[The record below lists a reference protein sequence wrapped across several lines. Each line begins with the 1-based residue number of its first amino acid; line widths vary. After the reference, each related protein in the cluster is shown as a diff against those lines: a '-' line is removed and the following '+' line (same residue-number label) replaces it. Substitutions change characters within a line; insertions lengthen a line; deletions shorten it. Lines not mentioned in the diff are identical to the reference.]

1 MAFPQLSECFTQ
13 MPSCYCSKVAQLH
26 CAWGEKGLTHF
37 HQSSNQVSE
46 TGLLVVQTLYLYV
59 YVCRCTIHTQTLF
72 FSDILAGYYRKHFHK
87 QLYQIAKERETEALV
102 LRHKQARESVL
113 GTDSYQESFVSNR
126 CQEEML
132 PRVTACEIFPV
143 WEEAIRSSKRT
154 RKYRCLNGKAVCV
167 TRGRRISG

>member
-1 MAFPQLSECFTQ
+1 